1 MLSVLVK
8 AEKRKAMATT
18 IETAIIII
26 KTVRGIGEIVLCD
39 FLRFDFCFGLRFI
52 VSSYHKA

>member
-18 IETAIIII
+18 IETIIIII

-39 FLRFDFCFGLRFI
+39 FLRLDFCFGLRFI

>member
-18 IETAIIII
+18 IETIIIII

-39 FLRFDFCFGLRFI
+39 FLRLGFCFGLRFI

>member
-18 IETAIIII
+18 IETIIIII

-39 FLRFDFCFGLRFI
+39 FLRLDFCFGLRFI
-52 VSSYHKA
+52 VPSYHKA